1 MLCYPSC
8 YGRLRNKILPYVRQ
22 KVGVT
27 MRVLL
32 NDHLYDMDRKQFD
45 GVLKVAT
52 KAVKHGIYEV
62 DKVGTAEMKKET
74 YSNREELKKSVAEY
88 EENGFKVYYNV

>member
-1 MLCYPSC
+1 M
-8 YGRLRNKILPYVRQ
+8 K

-45 GVLKVAT
+45 GVLKVA
-52 KAVKHGIYEV
+52 KKVVKHGIYAVEKYGV
-62 DKVGTAEMKKET
+62 AEMNKET
-74 YSNREELKKSVAEY
+74 HSNRS
-88 EENGFKVYYNV
+88 

>member
-1 MLCYPSC
+1 M
-8 YGRLRNKILPYVRQ
+8 RK

-32 NDHLYDMDRKQFD
+32 NDHIYEMNKKQFD
-45 GVLKVAT
+45 GVLKVAK
-52 KAVKHGIYEV
+52 KAVKHGIYAVEK
-62 DKVGTAEMKKET
+62 DGTAEMKKET

-88 EENGFKVYYNV
+88 EEKGFKVYYNV